1 MFLTFLESSA
11 VVLLAIGFFSFLSFS
26 FLSTCLVFF
35 WIRFRMH
42 NKTLFFI
49 LSLNHTFLTVFWQ
62 IIVLNFYTFLHY
74 SSLFLF
80 IQILICFHNSLS
92 RFTSTLTLAQLILVL
107 FFVAKFTY
115 SGFPYAGASEN
126 TTSSPKLFGGSDE
139 KISNKLLLWCPPRE

>member
-1 MFLTFLESSA
+1 MFPTFVESST
-11 VVLLAIGFFSFLSFS
+11 VVFLAIGLFSFLSFS
-26 FLSTCLVFF
+26 FLSNCLVFF

-49 LSLNHTFLTVFWQ
+49 LSLNHTFLTILWQ
-62 IIVLNFYTFLHY
+62 IIVLNFYKFLHY

-80 IQILICFHNSLS
+80 ILILIQFHNSLS
-92 RFTSTLTLAQLILVL
+92 RFISTFTLAQLILVL

-126 TTSSPKLFGGSDE
+126 TTSLKLFGGSDE
-139 KISNKLLLWCPPRE
+139 KISKKLFLWCSPRE